1 VNEDVTETT
10 QAPPPTRGPAVPAGG
25 GRRGALGPAATLAVV
40 VAGVALA
47 AVLAVVGGSAA
58 IAPWGVAI
66 VTLLLAAA
74 AGTGRLWLPTS
85 PLLRNLALLLVG
97 GGLLLVFSDH
107 VSAFG
112 NYEIAQVAY
121 FAVAV
126 AGLTVLTGHSGQL
139 SLGHGALM
147 AVGAYA
153 VAVLMVHQ
161 PHVPIVL
168 ALLFAMVVTVVVG
181 AVLGVAAARLQGP
194 YLAGVTLTFALAIP
208 EIATHYRSVFGADQ
222 GETVRQLGV
231 PGWLSTTFPPEKWLA
246 WVSIA
251 VAGIALAL
259 LANLVHSGAGRRVRC
274 VRDDEIAA
282 SLVGINASRTKVL
295 AFVISAACAGLAGGL
310 YGFWAGVVNPGAF
323 ALTLSLSL
331 VTAMVI
337 GGVGSLMGAVWGAI
351 ALVFVPKY
359 TDSISKHFHF
369 STATKDN
376 LPLAIY
382 GVVLILAILTFPEG
396 IQGALR
402 RLARRGHLA
411 YRPPQG
417 EV

>member
-1 VNEDVTETT
+1 MTET
-10 QAPPPTRGPAVPAGG
+10 APAPAPTRRHAAHTPEH
-25 GRRGALGPAATLAVV
+25 RRQALGPVATLAVV
-40 VAGVALA
+40 AVAVAV
-47 AVLAVVGGSAA
+47 AVLLGVVGGTAP
-58 IAPWGVAI
+58 IAPWGIAI
-66 VTLLLAAA
+66 IILLLAAG
-74 AGTGRLWLPTS
+74 AGTNRVWLPDNL
-85 PLLRNLALLLVG
+85 LLRHVLLALVG
-97 GGLLLVFSDH
+97 AGLLLLFSDH

-121 FAVAV
+121 FAIAV

-153 VAVLMVHQ
+153 VALLMVHQ
-161 PHVPIVL
+161 PHVPIVV
-168 ALLFAMVVTVVVG
+168 ALLVAIAATVVVG
-181 AVLGVAAARLQGP
+181 GVLGVAAARLRGP

-222 GETVRQLGV
+222 GKTVRQLGV
-231 PGWLSTTFPPEKWLA
+231 PGWLSTTFAPEKWLA
-246 WVSIA
+246 WVCIGVAA
-251 VAGIALAL
+251 VALVL

-282 SLVGINASRTKVL
+282 SLVGINVSRSKVL
-295 AFVISAACAGLAGGL
+295 AFVVSAAAAGLAGGL

-337 GGVGSLMGAVWGAI
+337 GGTGSLIGAVWGAI

-359 TDSISKHFHF
+359 TDSISKHFQL

-382 GVVLILAILTFPEG
+382 GAALI
-396 IQGALR
+396 
-402 RLARRGHLA
+402 
-411 YRPPQG
+411 
-417 EV
+417 